1 MPLKWHN
8 YAMAIRNG
16 IPGPDR
22 YSSVSSQLDIRS
34 TPRVRTEH
42 SAEYEDLKIPAADTS
57 AYARITS
64 ESYLESDAV
73 KSLHKRRKR
82 NKVLGI
88 LAASL
93 LSVLLIGGGLAF
105 AYMGNL
111 SKSLSTGL
119 DSALFDVLM
128 PTDAPEDPF
137 YVLLLGV
144 DGSEARNTDAY
155 YAGTY
160 RSDTMMLARVDPKG
174 KKVSIISIPRD
185 TKVDMGEHG
194 VDKINSAHAF
204 GGPSLA
210 VKTVSELAGVPISHY
225 AEINLD
231 GFASVVDALGG
242 VEVNVPIEINDK
254 EAGGHLLPGVQN
266 LSGSDALILVRSRH
280 AYDDYGAGDLYRS
293 ANQRLVLSAI
303 AQKLLASDAITIA
316 TTIQSLAD
324 CVMTD
329 MSIDSIVGIAQ
340 SIRGIDAS
348 TDIYTAVLPTTSK
361 YEDGV
366 WYEVVDESAW
376 KAMMKRV
383 DAGLSPTS
391 EDEVDDLTGTILAS
405 SGSGMLGSGYTV
417 DRTDEI
423 RLRNGSGTDGVC
435 SDARKVLEEMGY
447 KNIDVGNADSF
458 DYDETIVVYKDSD
471 NQAYAEQIVEAFGL
485 GRAVKDKGEYLFDSD
500 FLIVI
505 GSDWKI

>member
-1 MPLKWHN
+1 
-8 YAMAIRNG
+8 MATRNG
-16 IPGPDR
+16 IPGPER
-22 YSSVSSQLDIRS
+22 YSSVSSKLGIRSS

-57 AYARITS
+57 AYSRITS

-82 NKVLGI
+82 NKILGI

-119 DSALFDVLM
+119 DSALFDALM

-144 DGSEARNTDAY
+144 DGSEARENDAY
-155 YAGTY
+155 FAGGAY

-174 KKVSIISIPRD
+174 KKVSIVSIPRD
-185 TKVDMGEHG
+185 TKVDLGQHG
-194 VDKINSAHAF
+194 VDKINTAHFF

-231 GFASVVDALGG
+231 GFSSVVDALGG
-242 VEVNVPIEINDK
+242 IEVNVPIEINDK
-254 EAGGHLLPGVQN
+254 EAGGHLLPGVQT
-266 LSGSDALILVRSRH
+266 LSGSDALVLVRSRH
-280 AYDDYGAGDLYRS
+280 AYDDYGAGDLYRA

-303 AQKLLASDAITIA
+303 AQKLLSSDAITIA

-329 MSIDSIVGIAQ
+329 MSIDSIIGIAQ
-340 SIRGIDAS
+340 SIRGIDA
-348 TDIYTAVLPTTSK
+348 TKDIYTAVVPTVSE
-361 YEDGV
+361 YEDGI
-366 WYEVVDESAW
+366 WFEKVDETAW
-376 KAMMKRV
+376 RAMMKRV
-383 DAGLSPTS
+383 DAGLPPTS
-391 EDEVDDLTGTILAS
+391 EDEVDDLTGTVLAS
-405 SGSGMLGSGYTV
+405 AGTGLLGSGYNV
-417 DRTDEI
+417 DRTDTI

-435 SDARKVLEEMGY
+435 SDARKVLESMGY
-447 KNIDVGNADSF
+447 NKIDLGNADNF
-458 DYDETIVVYKDSD
+458 DYDETIVVYKDSA
-471 NQAYAEQIVEAFGL
+471 NKAYAEQIVEAFGL
-485 GRAVKDKGEYLFDSD
+485 GKAVKDQGEYLFDSD

>member
-1 MPLKWHN
+1 MANKNGKP
-8 YAMAIRNG
+8 YAA
-16 IPGPDR
+16 R

-42 SAEYEDLKIPAADTS
+42 SAEYEDLKIPEADTS
-57 AYARITS
+57 AYSRITS

-111 SKSLSTGL
+111 SKSLSNGL
-119 DSALFDVLM
+119 DSALLDALM

-144 DGSEARNTDAY
+144 DGSEIRNADAY
-155 YAGTY
+155 YGGTF

-174 KKVSIISIPRD
+174 KKIAIISIPRD
-185 TKVDMGEHG
+185 TQVDLGQYGEE
-194 VDKINSAHAF
+194 KINAALAF

-210 VKTVSELAGVPISHY
+210 VKAVSELAGVPISHY

-231 GFASVVDALGG
+231 GFSSVVDALGG
-242 VEVNVPIEINDK
+242 IEVNVPIEINDK
-254 EAGGHLLPGVQN
+254 EAGGHLLPGVQT
-266 LSGSDALILVRSRH
+266 LSGGDALVLVRSRH
-280 AYDDYGAGDLYRS
+280 AYDDYGSGDLYRA

-324 CVMTD
+324 CVVTD
-329 MSIDSIVGIAQ
+329 MSVESIVGIAK
-340 SIRGIDAS
+340 SLKGIDSS
-348 TDIYTAVLPTTSK
+348 TDIYTAVLPTTSE

-391 EDEVDDLTGTILAS
+391 EDEVDDLTGTIMAS
-405 SGSGMLGSGYTV
+405 SGSGMLDSGYSI
-417 DRTDEI
+417 DRTDTLRI
-423 RLRNGSGTDGVC
+423 RNGSGTDGVC
-435 SDARKVLEEMGY
+435 ADAQKILEGMGY
-447 KNIDVGNADSF
+447 KKFDLGNADSF
-458 DYDETIVVYKDSD
+458 DYESTLVVYKDAD
-471 NQAYAEQIVEAFGL
+471 NKKYAEQIVEVLGL
-485 GRAVKDKGEYLFDSD
+485 GQPVLDKGEYLFDSD
-500 FLIVI
+500 FLIII

>member
-1 MPLKWHN
+1 MPLKWQN
-8 YAMAIRNG
+8 EAMANRNG
-16 IPGPDR
+16 KPRSAR

-57 AYARITS
+57 AYSRITS

-73 KSLHKRRKR
+73 KGLHKRRKR

-88 LAASL
+88 LAVSL
-93 LSVLLIGGGLAF
+93 LSVLLVGAGLAF

-119 DSALFDVLM
+119 DSSLFDALM

-144 DGSEARNTDAY
+144 DGSESRNADEY
-155 YAGTY
+155 FGGTF

-174 KKVSIISIPRD
+174 KKVAVISIPRD
-185 TKVDMGEHG
+185 TRVDLGQYG
-194 VDKINSAHAF
+194 VDKINAAHAF

-210 VKTVSELAGVPISHY
+210 VKAVSELAGVPISHY

-231 GFASVVDALGG
+231 GFSSVVDALGG
-242 VEVNVPIEINDK
+242 VDVNVPIEINDR
-254 EAGGHLLPGVQN
+254 EAGGHLLPGAQT
-266 LSGSDALILVRSRH
+266 LSGADALILVRSRH
-280 AYDDYGAGDLYRS
+280 AYDDYGSGDLYRA

-303 AQKLLASDAITIA
+303 AQKLLSSDAITIA
-316 TTIQSLAD
+316 STIQSLANA
-324 CVMTD
+324 VMTD
-329 MSIDSIVGIAQ
+329 MSVESIVGIAQ
-340 SIRGIDAS
+340 SMRGVNAA
-348 TDIYTAVLPTTSK
+348 TDIYTAVLPTTSE
-361 YEDGV
+361 YEDDV
-366 WYEVVDESAW
+366 WYEVIDETAW

-383 DAGLSPTS
+383 DAGLSPTA
-391 EDEVDDLTGTILAS
+391 EDKIDEMTGTVLAS
-405 SGSGMLGSGYTV
+405 SGSGALASGYNI

-423 RLRNGSGTDGVC
+423 RIRNGSGTDGVC
-435 SDARKVLEEMGY
+435 SDAQKVLEGMGY
-447 KNIDVGNADSF
+447 NKFDLGNADSF

-471 NQAYAEQIVEAFGL
+471 NKAYAEQIVEAFGL
-485 GRAVKDKGEYLFDSD
+485 GSAVKDRGEYLFDSD
-500 FLIVI
+500 FLIII
-505 GSDWKI
+505 GADWKI